1 MLNSWA
7 ADQSE
12 ILVRII
18 ETGND
23 LSRKGPLEVICP
35 NLLPKT
41 GLTLNS
47 LDEGAQGIFQLS
59 FLQE

>member
-47 LDEGAQGIFQLS
+47 DEGAQGIFQLS